1 MHLLQW
7 KGSAFQ
13 SLKSPSPISRSER
26 FSAPVSVV
34 LSPRFQ
40 ALDPLLLKD
49 VCVVRLSLLQD
60 LYCGVPDLNQLVLG
74 MLLRLDPHQITGPL
88 ASKYPMNNQYEQVL
102 T

>member
-60 LYCGVPDLNQLVLG
+60 LYCGVPDLNQLVSLG
-74 MLLRLDPHQITGPL
+74 CSLDPHHIAGPSFL
-88 ASKYPMNNQYEQVL
+88 VPHESSI
-102 T
+102 